1 MTKYSST
8 QHFLRSTIAILLISI
23 ASLQACAPSI
33 SLFSETAYQQA
44 VELKILSLQL
54 MDHAS
59 EPFENHRDDIR
70 VLRHEL
76 LKAYEFAKGR
86 PDNEFTTE
94 QWEIM
99 MDPEQYMIGGFLN
112 RWEQQGTLSESFIA
126 EAKVTI
132 AEGFDTIIGLESGKI
147 RPRRG

>member
-1 MTKYSST
+1 MIKYCST
-8 QHFLRSTIAILLISI
+8 LLFQRSTIAVLFIFI

-33 SLFSETAYQQA
+33 SMFSETAYQQA

-70 VLRHEL
+70 VLRQEL

-86 PDNEFTTE
+86 PNNEFTTE

-99 MDPEQYMIGGFLN
+99 IDPEQHMIGGFLE
-112 RWEQQGTLSESFIA
+112 RWEQQGTLSETFIA

-132 AEGFDTIIGLESGKI
+132 TEGFDTVIGLESGKI

>member
-1 MTKYSST
+1 MTKYSI
-8 QHFLRSTIAILLISI
+8 QLHFLRSTLAVLLIFV

-33 SLFSETAYQQA
+33 SLFSESAYQQA
-44 VELKILSLQL
+44 VELKILSLQM

-59 EPFENHRDDIR
+59 EPFEDHRDDIR
-70 VLRHEL
+70 ILSREL

-99 MDPEQYMIGGFLN
+99 IDPEEHMIGGFFS
-112 RWEQQGTLSESFIA
+112 RWEQAGTLSETFIA

-132 AEGFDTIIGLESGKI
+132 AEGFDTVIGLESGKI

>member
-1 MTKYSST
+1 MIKFSST
-8 QHFLRSTIAILLISI
+8 QLFLRSIIAVLLIFI

-59 EPFENHRDDIR
+59 EPFENHRNDIQAFR
-70 VLRHEL
+70 YEL

-86 PDNEFTTE
+86 PDNQFTTE

-99 MDPEQYMIGGFLN
+99 IDPKQHMIGGFLS
-112 RWEQQGTLSESFIA
+112 RWEQAGSLSETFITESKA
-126 EAKVTI
+126 TI
-132 AEGFDTIIGLESGKI
+132 ADAFDTVIGLESGKI